1 MYIVENI
8 HYQFYYVCLIYI
20 RATYWQ
26 HNAINEFD
34 FFFFFFFGVPLDS
47 MNVICLMKRH
57 MMSLRT
63 NKKLHLQLSI
73 LRE

>member
-1 MYIVENI
+1 MYIVNNI
-8 HYQFYYVCLIYI
+8 HYQFYYICLIYI
-20 RATYWQ
+20 TATCWQ

-34 FFFFFFFGVPLDS
+34 FFFVCVCVPLDS
-47 MNVICLMKRH
+47 MNVIYLMKRY